1 MTDEQLENALYKV
14 MRIKIMRYSEIEIR
28 DGVTVLK
35 QFSNL
40 EEFVNRMLDEEKYEQ
55 ITLHF

>member
-1 MTDEQLENALYKV
+1 
-14 MRIKIMRYSEIEIR
+14 MRYSEIELR